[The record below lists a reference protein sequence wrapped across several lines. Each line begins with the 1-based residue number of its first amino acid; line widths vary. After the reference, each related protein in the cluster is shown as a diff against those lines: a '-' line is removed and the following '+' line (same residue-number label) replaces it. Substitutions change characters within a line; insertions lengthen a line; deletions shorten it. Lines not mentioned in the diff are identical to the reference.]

1 MSKSSRAQQALPST
15 LPTLLTELGAGIAIS
30 RKRRR
35 ITLKQMAER
44 MMVSLDTV
52 QRLEKGDSGVGIGI
66 VATALWVLGL
76 QDRLQGLTDPAR
88 DHVAPRLAPP
98 MSTSPLALIPFP
110 LDGWIWC
117 GKGGQRLHVFA
128 MVVAICCG
136 VMRLLLIPCN
146 CRCHKI
152 PNTIL

>member
-15 LPTLLTELGAGIAIS
+15 LPTLLTELGAGIAIA

-88 DHVAPRLAPP
+88 DHVALAQD
-98 MSTSPLALIPFP
+98 L
-110 LDGWIWC
+110 
-117 GKGGQRLHVFA
+117 QRLPKAVHAPKRSAEEFDF
-128 MVVAICCG
+128 
-136 VMRLLLIPCN
+136 
-146 CRCHKI
+146 
-152 PNTIL
+152 